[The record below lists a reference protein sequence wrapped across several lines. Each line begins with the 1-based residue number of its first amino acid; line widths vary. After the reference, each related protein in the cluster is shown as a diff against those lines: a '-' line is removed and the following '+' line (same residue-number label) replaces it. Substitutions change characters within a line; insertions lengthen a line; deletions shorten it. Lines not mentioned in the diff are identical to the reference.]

1 MKNIILVEG
10 KDDKAFIEKLIVGVE
25 AKPITVEPLGGLSK
39 DTMLRS
45 LDAQRNAFL
54 KNPYEKLGIIIDQ
67 DSFSTAERL
76 TLVNECLQK
85 VFGVQIIN
93 ISTFIQTE
101 IDGISL
107 QIACYF
113 INFEGKGE
121 LESLLTRIKTQD
133 SPYSDCLNQWQNC
146 LSDKV
151 SQKEFDKLWVHY
163 YLKYDTATHQE
174 RQQAGKYCTLEYSL
188 QNKPHIWDL
197 DSPILDEL
205 KGFLNLFD

>member
-1 MKNIILVEG
+1 MQNIILVEG
-10 KDDKAFIEKLIVGVE
+10 KDDKAFVEKLMSGIE

-39 DTMLRS
+39 EAMLKS

-54 KNPYEKLGIIIDQ
+54 KKPYEKLGIIIDQ
-67 DSFSTAERL
+67 DDFSIADRL
-76 TLVNECLQK
+76 ALVNECLQA
-85 VFGVQIIN
+85 VFGIQLENVSSFVEVQIEN
-93 ISTFIQTE
+93 MP
-101 IDGISL
+101 L

-121 LESLLTRIKTQD
+121 LESLLTRIRTQT
-133 SPYSDCLNQWQNC
+133 SSYADCLNQWQNC
-146 LSDKV
+146 LITKV

-188 QNKPHIWDL
+188 LHKSHIWDL
-197 DSPILDEL
+197 KSSVLDEL
-205 KGFLNLFD
+205 KGFLHLFD